1 MTVMKWLTPNE
12 EWVNEQGVM
21 PDHQADFPE
30 YAYLAPLPRDKE
42 LKVGYRT
49 TGDTFDQTTVSAVQ
63 AVQQKAELEVTGK
76 VNAETAQAI
85 EKAVTDQLKQEDH
98 AYLKAVELLSK

>member
-1 MTVMKWLTPNE
+1 MKEGQSSEAVDRLN
-12 EWVNEQGVM
+12 QFLS
-21 PDHQADFPE
+21 A
-30 YAYLAPLPRDKE
+30 L
-42 LKVGYRT
+42 GYQT

>member
-1 MTVMKWLTPNE
+1 
-12 EWVNEQGVM
+12 
-21 PDHQADFPE
+21 
-30 YAYLAPLPRDKE
+30 
-42 LKVGYRT
+42 
-49 TGDTFDQTTVSAVQ
+49 
-63 AVQQKAELEVTGK
+63 VTGK

>member
-30 YAYLAPLPRDKE
+30 YAYLAPLPRDKRIE
-42 LKVGYRT
+42 RRAK
-49 TGDTFDQTTVSAVQ
+49 A
-63 AVQQKAELEVTGK
+63 QK
-76 VNAETAQAI
+76 
-85 EKAVTDQLKQEDH
+85 QLIG
-98 AYLKAVELLSK
+98 